1 MSGPTEAH
9 YIHPDQLRIGLYI
22 HLDLS
27 WMDHPF
33 SFSSFKIRND
43 GQIAQIRALKLARI
57 RYSPERSDAEP
68 APALVPTV
76 STIVEAEAVGDTDA
90 VPSADQRAVAP
101 VGEDPAIQAK
111 RDRAAR
117 LRARRDLFARCERD
131 FMRVTHTVKLVAQN
145 VINKPE
151 WAKEETTVLVGS
163 LVDKLLADGD
173 MAVNLMA
180 DRIGGEDV
188 YVHSLNVAVLSLMLA
203 REQGMA
209 RDELV
214 SLGLGAFFHDIGKLD
229 VPPKVLLK
237 QEPLTH
243 AENLLLREHVV
254 FGSKIGA
261 RIGLTP
267 DVLAVVAQHH
277 EHVDGS
283 GYPRGATGER
293 ITLLAKIVAIANTYD
308 NLCNPANPQRAM
320 TPHEA
325 LALMYAQYRNRFE
338 AAPLNTFIRCL
349 GVYPPGTIVV
359 LNNDAFG
366 LVVSVNSS
374 RPLKP
379 DVLVYDAAIPKDD
392 AIILSLEQE
401 PEIQIARTLRPG
413 QLPKTIFDYL
423 SPRKRVAYFFD
434 TPRPAA
440 SEPAAA
446 ST

>member
-1 MSGPTEAH
+1 MSGSTEAH

-43 GQIAQIRALKLARI
+43 GQIAQLRALKLPRI

-68 APALVPTV
+68 APLPAATPSPEV
-76 STIVEAEAVGDTDA
+76 STETPEPAVE
-90 VPSADQRAVAP
+90 AVAP
-101 VGEDPAIQAK
+101 ASTVEEDPAIQAK

-117 LRARRDLFARCERD
+117 LKARRDLFARCERD
-131 FMRVTHTVKLVAQN
+131 FMRATHTVKLVAQN

-163 LVDKLLADGD
+163 LVDKLLVDGD

-203 REQGMA
+203 REQGMG
-209 RDELV
+209 REELV

-267 DVLAVVAQHH
+267 EVLSVVAQHH

-283 GYPRGATGER
+283 GYPRGVTGER
-293 ITLLAKIVAIANTYD
+293 ITLLAKVVAIANTYD

-434 TPRPAA
+434 TPNVAGREESVSNA
-440 SEPAAA
+440 
-446 ST
+446 